1 MELDRLLVVAIA
13 GFLATY
19 AHLLFALIGDR
30 FGMAKLDFS
39 HGLGGLFFEGS
50 YGLGLAAVHLNGIV
64 FALVYASVIGPLLP
78 GSPVVRG
85 IIYGGILYIF
95 SQCFFNPAVT
105 GNGFFSRKLH
115 PRAWMTALIAHGIYG
130 STLGWLSPVFG

>member
-1 MELDRLLVVAIA
+1 MELKRLLVVAIA

-30 FGMAKLDFS
+30 FGLAKLDFAR
-39 HGLGGLFFEGS
+39 GLGGLFFGGS

-64 FALVYASVIGPLLP
+64 FALVYAGLIGPLLP
-78 GSPVVRG
+78 GALVVRG
-85 IIYGGILYIF
+85 LVYGGLLFIF
-95 SQCFFNPAVT
+95 SQCFFNPAIT
-105 GNGFFSRKLH
+105 GHGFFSRKLH

-130 STLGWLSPVFG
+130 GLLGWISPVIG